1 MANLA
6 NICGLVLTLTS
17 LQFCSSIRRSTCT
30 IQDAAHYTVMA
41 KSQQKGIK
49 VTFISPS
56 GSLSFFNGTVAAVL
70 IPLERGVAH
79 IYYTYD
85 PVQGQLVYNSYHII
99 AVNRRCN
106 PISLSFTTT
115 SMAFL
120 LCLNMTDST
129 PFVDFMDLDLGSGN
143 DSLHQASYLSTWN
156 ILNTDYFSE
165 SLYIPDQANCPNINP
180 VISSNIF
187 VMDDLYAVAFITN
200 PDLGIYVTSL
210 DVLPLS
216 LAPLCLEFLRL
227 EYYGN
232 NRVIMRCSN
241 TNGII
246 YSLCAENAIGY
257 DTSRGIPYPCSDWN
271 TVVTHFSNGSLHV
284 SSSLPSIQITLP
296 FTIADALCVN
306 GKNPAFVFALSN
318 GTVLVLAVYSRE
330 LIEVTRTAVPR
341 LGRWFSRSAD
351 PSIIKLNDGQI
362 FMVVETVS
370 GHISIKS
377 LTFGEASL
385 SVSFPALY
393 SSSTCNEL
401 TAILDA
407 PTKPP
412 VVIIASIFAI
422 CAVAIVILAIT
433 AIILTYRNS
442 TEQNPQGTSQGS
454 MSMNIPMS
462 TMMALFQ
469 NGCNN
474 TTVYGSLSETT
485 CEPHCTS
492 NNGNPGF
499 LTVDRMALVQP
510 QLMHPEDVAQ
520 QSNSRT
526 DTDDKR
532 NDYINKARTVH

>member
-1 MANLA
+1 MYFKRFQ
-6 NICGLVLTLTS
+6 V
-17 LQFCSSIRRSTCT
+17 FCSVQLSPTSHSGTCT

-49 VTFISPS
+49 VTFITPS
-56 GSLSFFNGTVAAVL
+56 GSLSFVEIDAYSLPPECSTSHRCNMTVQFNGTVAAVL

-246 YSLCAENAIGY
+246 YSLCAKNAIGY

-284 SSSLPSIQITLP
+284 SSLPFIQITLP

-306 GKNPAFVFALSN
+306 GKNPAFVFALGN

-330 LIEVTRTAVPR
+330 LIEVTRAAVPR

-401 TAILDA
+401 TADLDTL
-407 PTKPP
+407 TKPP
-412 VVIIASIFAI
+412 VVIIASIS
-422 CAVAIVILAIT
+422 CAVPIVILAITT
-433 AIILTYRNS
+433 AIILTYR
-442 TEQNPQGTSQGS
+442 
-454 MSMNIPMS
+454 
-462 TMMALFQ
+462 
-469 NGCNN
+469 
-474 TTVYGSLSETT
+474 
-485 CEPHCTS
+485 
-492 NNGNPGF
+492 
-499 LTVDRMALVQP
+499 
-510 QLMHPEDVAQ
+510 
-520 QSNSRT
+520 
-526 DTDDKR
+526 K
-532 NDYINKARTVH
+532 